1 MQTFDIVKG
10 NHHLSVCEACAVLRG
25 KGCGARG
32 SQQCQMLHIVNLLH
46 ILASSHTVIERLRHS
61 WYRMLPLSL
70 PSGLFVL
77 PRIQQSRR
85 FASRMTGWLRL
96 PDVLAFPA
104 CDRSGVKDHG
114 RLTHT
119 RRQTSLPRIQRQLE
133 SIVPIPGKPPA
144 WVLPSA
150 HSTKPFLFY
159 LAHDSPCWDK
169 HLQR

>member
-1 MQTFDIVKG
+1 
-10 NHHLSVCEACAVLRG
+10 
-25 KGCGARG
+25 
-32 SQQCQMLHIVNLLH
+32 MLHIVNLLH
-46 ILASSHTVIERLRHS
+46 ILASSHAVIERLRQS

-150 HSTKPFLFY
+150 HSTKPFLFISHMIHHAGTSICSGKSS
-159 LAHDSPCWDK
+159 LTDVVRAWQGLNCCFE
-169 HLQR
+169 L